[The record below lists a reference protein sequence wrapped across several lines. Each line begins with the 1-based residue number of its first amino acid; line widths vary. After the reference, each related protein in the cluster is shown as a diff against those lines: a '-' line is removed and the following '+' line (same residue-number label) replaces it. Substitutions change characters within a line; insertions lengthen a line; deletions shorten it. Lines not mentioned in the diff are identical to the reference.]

1 MTTPKTQR
9 SPQEY
14 GGANGSAH
22 PWHKLPR
29 WQKRIHGWVCYQLQ
43 SWFALLWPE
52 AADRIMYK
60 TLRDQFEE
68 PNRENDMSDND
79 KAKIKEGG
87 K

>member
-52 AADRIMYK
+52 AVDRIMYK

-68 PNRENDMSDND
+68 PNASHEAERRSVADE
-79 KAKIKEGG
+79 
-87 K
+87 